1 MINDLLKLKVHSYP
15 VGDPFAYRD
24 LLLQLR
30 EQLGIKHYR
39 VSQGTEP
46 GVHTAIGD
54 RGNLYFDSDEQTIWI
69 LLKSR
74 SAL

>member
-1 MINDLLKLKVHSYP
+1 MYDLKLRVYAYP
-15 VGDPFAYRD
+15 DHHPFAYRD

-39 VSQGTEP
+39 VSQGAEP

-74 SAL
+74 NAL